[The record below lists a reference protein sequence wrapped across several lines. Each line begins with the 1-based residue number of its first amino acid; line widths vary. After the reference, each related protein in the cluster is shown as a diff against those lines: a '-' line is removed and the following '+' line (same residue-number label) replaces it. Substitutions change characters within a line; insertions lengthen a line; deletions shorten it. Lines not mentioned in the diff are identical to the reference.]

1 MSIALVVTAGFGNG
15 TLTGSIADVV
25 TRGYTIGEVV
35 VAPILPADIKI
46 NVVAKKMATR
56 SNAKKM
62 TVTKW
67 LGAASSFGVSA
78 SSVVWT
84 VDDGTSVTIS
94 GTPTITTNIS
104 TGTIVAGANK
114 TGCSLVKV
122 KATMTDSQTITAFF
136 KINVIDPS
144 C

>member
-46 NVVAKKMATR
+46 NVVAKKMQIH

-62 TVTKW
+62 TVTRW
-67 LGAASSFGVSA
+67 PG
-78 SSVVWT
+78 
-84 VDDGTSVTIS
+84 
-94 GTPTITTNIS
+94 
-104 TGTIVAGANK
+104 
-114 TGCSLVKV
+114 
-122 KATMTDSQTITAFF
+122 
-136 KINVIDPS
+136 
-144 C
+144 